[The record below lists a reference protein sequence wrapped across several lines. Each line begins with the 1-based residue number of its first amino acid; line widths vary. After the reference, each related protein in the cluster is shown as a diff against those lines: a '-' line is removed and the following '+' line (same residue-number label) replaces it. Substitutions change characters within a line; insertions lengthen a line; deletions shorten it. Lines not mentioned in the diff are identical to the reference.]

1 MRFCKHCGA
10 EIKSGQK
17 FCEQCGNEVSILQS
31 DQVQS
36 KTTDSDISNHLKA
49 THQTNLDS
57 SQYAEYQALKEQI
70 AQLKRQQNEKINVF
84 HRLAFSKEHWQQV
97 FNFMNNNALTML
109 FFFIL
114 AVLLGTGRWYILVIF
129 LLLTYNYPLLSG
141 EKVYPWEKNF
151 NKWLNNDVSDIKQK
165 LMKLSNKVTESNA
178 LAKKSTQNNNFS
190 NDESQTSSKAKKVN
204 EQSLSRI
211 TNNPDSYRH
220 KVFAVKFEFI
230 TGIILMIIGGLMYF
244 ANRQAATN
252 MGNQLI
258 STFENGSLSINGYLT
273 FWGLSLGV
281 IGVAMLIGGIVNGFK
296 RNNHGS
302 TFKILGSIVILAY
315 GVVCS
320 YIYANAINLGINA
333 TASIIDGQ
341 SSWNDYISLYH
352 YITYLPIIGC
362 FIYAIGILINGVS
375 NDE

>member
-10 EIKSGQK
+10 ELKSGQK

-36 KTTDSDISNHLKA
+36 KSADSDTSNPLKV

-151 NKWLNNDVSDIKQK
+151 NKWLNNDVSDIRQK
-165 LMKLSNKVTESNA
+165 LMKLSNKVTESN
-178 LAKKSTQNNNFS
+178 KNFTKNSKFS
-190 NDESQTSSKAKKVN
+190 NDESQTSSEVKKVN
-204 EQSLSRI
+204 EQPLSRM
-211 TNNPDSYRH
+211 TNNQDSHRH

-230 TGIILMIIGGLMYF
+230 TGIILMIIGGFMYF

-258 STFENGSLSINGYLT
+258 LTLENGSLSINGYLT

-281 IGVAMLIGGIVNGFK
+281 MGIAMLIGGIVNGFK
-296 RNNHGS
+296 RNNYGS
-302 TFKILGSIVILAY
+302 TFKVLGSIVILAY